1 MASVLLT
8 GTVLLA
14 IAFGS
19 LILPLRP
26 KVSAVEKREL
36 ASFPKL
42 TASALFSGEYFSDV
56 SLWFS
61 DTVPFRDTLVSL
73 NYKIQNFLGTSG
85 AQAGFNEG
93 VKGDDIPDAP
103 AVPVTEALTSAPAS
117 DPSGENFSDVPS
129 TSEPATEPPLPDN
142 VQQLAGIL
150 VCGNAGFEYYN
161 FVQSAADSYA
171 AAVNK
176 AATLTAGK
184 AQVYSIIVPTSS
196 DITLDKRIRKD
207 LSVSDQK
214 KAIEYMYSAMLPE
227 VRKVNIFDTMASHA
241 GEYIYFRADHHWT
254 GLGAYYAYTQFCAAK
269 GIQPLELSKYTV
281 RSFDNFL
288 GTFYADS
295 GQDPALAATPDV
307 VDTYTPPCNTK
318 MTVTEQSGNKL
329 TTPMIYDATTN
340 QPAYKYS
347 AFIYGDNPFTVIEN
361 TDLESGDSCILIK
374 DSYGNAFAP
383 LLTYHY
389 KYVYVFDY
397 RYENSTVNQLV
408 NELGIKDV
416 IILNNISMT
425 RSSSQVANLSAK
437 IG

>member
-1 MASVLLT
+1 MVSVIVT

-14 IAFGS
+14 LSFGS

-26 KVSAVEKREL
+26 SVSAIEKREL
-36 ASFPKL
+36 AKFPDFSF
-42 TASALFSGEYFSDV
+42 SSLFSGEYFSDI

-61 DTVPFRDTLVSL
+61 DTVPFRDELVAL
-73 NYKIQNFLGTSG
+73 NYKIQNFLGTS
-85 AQAGFNEG
+85 AVQAGFNEG

-103 AVPVTEALTSAPAS
+103 AVPVTEAPSSVIAEPSSSA
-117 DPSGENFSDVPS
+117 V
-129 TSEPATEPPLPDN
+129 TTEPATTVPPTTEAPLPDN
-142 VQQLAGIL
+142 IQKLTGII
-150 VCGNAGFEYYN
+150 VCGNAAFEYYN
-161 FVQSAADSYA
+161 FVQTAADSYA
-171 AAVNK
+171 AAINK
-176 AATLTAGK
+176 AATLFAGK
-184 AQVYSIIVPTSS
+184 AQVYSIIAPTSS
-196 DITLDKRIRKD
+196 DITLDKRVRKD

-227 VRKVNIFDTMASHA
+227 VKKVNVFDTLVSHA

-269 GIQPLELSKYTV
+269 GITPLSLDSYTV

-288 GTFYADS
+288 GSFYADS

-307 VDTYTPPCNTK
+307 VDAYTPPCNTV
-318 MTVTEQSGNKL
+318 MTVTEASGN
-329 TTPMIYDATTN
+329 TFQTPMIYDASKN
-340 QPAYKYS
+340 IPAYKYS

-361 TDLESGDSCILIK
+361 TDLDSGESCILIK
-374 DSYGNAFAP
+374 DSYGNAIAP

-397 RYENSTVNQLV
+397 RYDNSTVNYLV
-408 NELGIKDV
+408 NSLGIKDV
-416 IILNNISMT
+416 IFMHNISMT
-425 RSSSQVANLSAK
+425 RSADQVAMLSAK